1 MSIVSKAS
9 LKNDFLTDKVI
20 TEDKMEDLIDSCYN
34 GGFGQSLQFD
44 RTFTTDE
51 LINMDYGTPV
61 DPYAGIEILPPPG
74 PGKFYAKRAVQV
86 VYIYKYDGDVFGV
99 LPNSQIRIYWPEGGP
114 AGGGAPG
121 NEAVSSVGLIPVF
134 GGESLAMATSLENT
148 AMLTDW
154 NMGSQDQSISAPGF
168 INQPWYIGSNQPLTR
183 NSPATNGTI
192 HVRFNYS
199 IVDLSDIW

>member
-1 MSIVSKAS
+1 MSIVSKAQ

-20 TEDKMEDLIDSCYN
+20 TQPKMEDLIDSCYN
-34 GGFGQSLQFD
+34 GEFESLQFD

-51 LINMDYGTPV
+51 LINMDYATPA

-99 LPNSQIRIYWPEGGP
+99 PPNSQIRIYWPEAGP
-114 AGGGAPG
+114 AGGGAASDG
-121 NEAVSSVGLIPVF
+121 IAAVNAIPVF
-134 GGESLAMATSLENT
+134 GGESLALATSLENT
-148 AMLTDW
+148 AILGDW
-154 NMGSQDQSISAPGF
+154 SMGGQDQSVSAPGF
-168 INQPWYIGSNQPLTR
+168 INQPWYFGSNQPLTR
-183 NSPATNGTI
+183 NSPATNGTL

-199 IVDLSDIW
+199 IVDISDIW